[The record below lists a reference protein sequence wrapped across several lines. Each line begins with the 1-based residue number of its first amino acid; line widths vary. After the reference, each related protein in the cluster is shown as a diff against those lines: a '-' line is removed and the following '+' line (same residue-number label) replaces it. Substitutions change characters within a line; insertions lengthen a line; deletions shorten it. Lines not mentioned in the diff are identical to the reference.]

1 MLAAGVGAVGYFAY
15 KYLFGKNES
24 GQDPDIDEIMET
36 AEEEVSRTTLFAAYT
51 SRRYDSKT
59 GPRI

>member
-1 MLAAGVGAVGYFAY
+1 MGWGKYLMLAAGVGAVGYFAY

-36 AEEEVSRTTLFAAYT
+36 AEEEVSRTT
-51 SRRYDSKT
+51 
-59 GPRI
+59 